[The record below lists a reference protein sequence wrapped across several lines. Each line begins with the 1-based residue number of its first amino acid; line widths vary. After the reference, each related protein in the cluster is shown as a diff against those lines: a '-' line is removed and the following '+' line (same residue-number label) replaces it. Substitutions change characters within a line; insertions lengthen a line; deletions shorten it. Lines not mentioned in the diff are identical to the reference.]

1 MEKHI
6 TVVAVLHIG
15 LSIMGILIAIF
26 VFLLLNI
33 IGIASQE
40 SKAQLILTIVST
52 GVALFFLIWSVPGI
66 IGGIGLFKRRNWAR
80 ILILVVSALDLLNI
94 PFGTALAIYS
104 IWVLVHDETVRIFT
118 NPYPQK

>member
-15 LSIMGILIAIF
+15 FSVMSILIAIF

-40 SKAQLILTIVST
+40 SKAQLVLTIVST

-80 ILILVVSALDLLNI
+80 ILILVLSAIDLLNI
-94 PFGTALAIYS
+94 PIGTALAIYS
-104 IWVLVHDETVRIFT
+104 FWVLVHDETVKIFL
-118 NPYPQK
+118 NAYPQK

>member
-6 TVVAVLHIG
+6 TVVAAFHIG
-15 LSIMGILIAIF
+15 FSIMGILMAIF

-40 SKAQLILTIVST
+40 SKAQLVLTIVST
-52 GVALFFLIWSVPGI
+52 GIALFFLILSIPGI

-80 ILILVVSALDLLNI
+80 ILILVISALNLLNI

-104 IWVLVHDETVRIFT
+104 IWVLVHDETVKIFMK
-118 NPYPQK
+118 PYPQK